1 MKSYVV
7 IGLGRFGTN
16 MAMQLAHQGCE
27 VLAIDSNKEAVQNIA
42 DFVTKAVVADIRDKE
57 VLKHLGVN
65 NFDCAVVAIGTNLA
79 ASVLATMHLKT
90 AGVPYI
96 VCKALD
102 NTHREVLNKLGAD
115 RVVMPEQESAIRTA
129 KGLVSPNVFE
139 YIELSDECGIVEII
153 APESWVGH
161 TILKLNVRDKHG
173 VNVIAV
179 KKGRQI
185 KVAPGAQYIIEQG
198 DILVLIGEA
207 HNIEKVE
214 RL

>member
-16 MAMQLAHQGCE
+16 MALQLASQGCE
-27 VLAIDSNKEAVQNIA
+27 VLAIDNSREAIQNIA
-42 DFVTKAVVADIRDKE
+42 EFVTKAVVADIRDKE
-57 VLKHLGVN
+57 ILKTLGVH
-65 NFDCAVVAIGTNLA
+65 NFDCAVVAIGTDLA
-79 ASVLATMHLKT
+79 ASVLATMNLK
-90 AGVPYI
+90 AVGVPYV

-102 NTHREVLNKLGAD
+102 NTHREVLEKLGAD

-139 YIELSDECGIVEII
+139 YIELSDECGIVEIT
-153 APESWVGH
+153 APSSWVGH
-161 TILKLNVRDKHG
+161 TILKLNVRYKHG

-179 KKGRQI
+179 KKGRKI
-185 KVAPGAQYIIEQG
+185 KVAPGAQYIIEQD
-198 DILVLIGEA
+198 DILVLIGES
-207 HNIEKVE
+207 HNIKAVE